1 MAEPIHWSKL
11 RNQLCVKETRCL
23 KPFQMTRY
31 TEIGTGEEIS
41 NIIASFRNSSL
52 RWTCDAEI
60 RASYGN
66 TISRNEFPSKRY
78 CAPPPK
84 RYHHRYRHLCPRVL
98 NRENFGGQMR
108 LHLFSPRGFHAR
120 IWGRIFMAIFV
131 WSTRGAHYPRR
142 DPPINRREAGF
153 EPLIRVQRF
162 RASGSRRN
170 VIKLPEFAILNSRP
184 EF

>member
-1 MAEPIHWSKL
+1 
-11 RNQLCVKETRCL
+11 
-23 KPFQMTRY
+23 MTRY

-120 IWGRIFMAIFV
+120 IWGRIFMAILF
-131 WSTRGAHYPRR
+131 
-142 DPPINRREAGF
+142 DRREGRII
-153 EPLIRVQRF
+153 PDVIRRLIGAK
-162 RASGSRRN
+162 RASSH
-170 VIKLPEFAILNSRP
+170 
-184 EF
+184 